1 MVLLHIRN
9 RQHVTLFHPER
20 RFLAFSDEIGEFLF
34 GTIQKKP
41 KPERSRLEIIEMVE
55 SAQFLVFN
63 DRDDGQVG
71 VTLSPLLSKLIK
83 NNSNRVS

>member
-1 MVLLHIRN
+1 
-9 RQHVTLFHPER
+9 
-20 RFLAFSDEIGEFLF
+20 
-34 GTIQKKP
+34 
-41 KPERSRLEIIEMVE
+41 MVE